1 MQVPFQSWAKS
12 FVGDDRCLKDVPRLT
27 DDLGGMRRGGFLG
40 IRLLLGWWVG
50 WVVICDSTLV
60 FSQDEELLKKW
71 GKSYEEK
78 VLPILKAKCYGCHS
92 GEKIE
97 GEFDLTKYPDA
108 GAAIAANDT
117 WERLAKRVRL
127 NEMPPPGSP
136 GLSDPEKGALHRWV
150 DTRPGTDL
158 CNQIASEETQSW
170 YRGFVMSRRLTRYE
184 FCNVVEDL
192 TGYRISDEIAPP
204 SDGAGGVGFDTVGD
218 SLFTSPI
225 HIEAYLDATQ
235 RASSHLVA
243 QWFTKW
249 QESTNEPANKP
260 LNRSIEAKGLL
271 KGLARRAWRRA
282 VADEE
287 MLRLERAFLVEEL
300 QNGFGRRGLE
310 LAVQAIL
317 VSPHCLFIVEQPSD
331 KEPRGV
337 QRLSQ
342 HQFATRMALV
352 LWSSVPDELLLE
364 LADRGVLFDPEV
376 IQQQLRRM
384 LADERAGA
392 LGENFGLQWLGLT
405 DLLRQQ
411 PDMEVFPQFDVQ
423 LLQDFREEVVRT
435 ISGVFREGRPL
446 TDLLVTDRVMVNSRL
461 ASHYGVAFGKSFE
474 VDGSAKSEGKS
485 QGDASWG
492 WVPVGTAPRG
502 GLITTA
508 AVLTRTSYPRR
519 SSPVLRGK
527 WILEE
532 ILGAKVPPPPPGV
545 PALEEVGEEEGVV
558 MTLKERLSKH
568 RMQAECASCHARMD
582 PLGFGLENF
591 NAIGVW
597 RDEEFGREI
606 DATGELPSGE
616 TFRGALELKNIL
628 LKRRDEF
635 EKHFIRKLVGFAYGR
650 ELNKFDQCVQD
661 RALERLRREG
671 RADGI
676 LEEILLSYPF
686 QHRYYPD
693 N

>member
-1 MQVPFQSWAKS
+1 MQVPFNSRVLRRVGNVCCVETSSRGADGFDG
-12 FVGDDRCLKDVPRLT
+12 FVDRNWGC
-27 DDLGGMRRGGFLG
+27 RRWLFFFVVL
-40 IRLLLGWWVG
+40 WVG
-50 WVVICDSTLV
+50 GIHKPEV
-60 FSQDEELLKKW
+60 FGQEEELLKKW

-78 VLPILKAKCYGCHS
+78 VLPILKSKCYGCHS

-136 GLSDPEKGALHRWV
+136 GLTDPEKGTLHRWV

-184 FCNVVEDL
+184 FCRVVEDL
-192 TGYRISDEIAPP
+192 TGYRISDELAPP

-225 HIEAYLDATQ
+225 HIEAYLDATEK
-235 RASSHLVA
+235 ASAHLVE
-243 QWFTKW
+243 QWLMKRAGGLSEAIDVKLET
-249 QESTNEPANKP
+249 
-260 LNRSIEAKGLL
+260 RSLL
-271 KGLARRAWRRA
+271 RGLARRAWRRP
-282 VADEE
+282 VTDDEI
-287 MLRLERAFLVEEL
+287 LRLEKAFLEESE
-300 QNGFGRRGLE
+300 GDKRGLQM
-310 LAVQAIL
+310 AVQAIL
-317 VSPHCLFIVEQPSD
+317 VSPHCLFIVEEPSEV
-331 KEPRGV
+331 EPKGV

-352 LWSSVPDELLLE
+352 LWSSVPDEPLLE
-364 LADRGVLFDPEV
+364 LADSGRLFEPEV
-376 IQQQLRRM
+376 IEQQLRRM
-384 LADERAGA
+384 LADERARA

-411 PDMEVFPQFDVQ
+411 PDAEVFPQFDAD
-423 LLQDFREEVVRT
+423 LLKDFREEVVRT
-435 ISGVFREGRPL
+435 IGGVFREGRPL
-446 TDLLVTDRVMVNSRL
+446 TDLLAADRVMVNGRL
-461 ASHYGVAFGKSFE
+461 ANHYGLPVGE
-474 VDGSAKSEGKS
+474 RSEAGAV
-485 QGDASWG
+485 GDASGDASGEYGWG
-492 WVPVGTAPRG
+492 WVGVANSPRG

-545 PALEEVGEEEGVV
+545 PALEEVKESEGVV

-568 RMQAECASCHARMD
+568 RVQPECASCHARMD

-591 NAIGVW
+591 NAVGVW
-597 RDEEFGREI
+597 RDEEFGRAI

-616 TFRGALELKNIL
+616 TFQGAMELKNLL

-635 EKHFIRKLVGFAYGR
+635 EKHFIRKLVGFAFGR
-650 ELNKFDQCVQD
+650 ELNKFDQCVQE

>member
-1 MQVPFQSWAKS
+1 MQVPFNSRVLCRVRYLRPIETSYRGVDGVAGLID
-12 FVGDDRCLKDVPRLT
+12 GDCKWVRCL
-27 DDLGGMRRGGFLG
+27 FF
-40 IRLLLGWWVG
+40 WWVLWVG
-50 WVVICDSTLV
+50 IGDKSVVIG
-60 FSQDEELLKKW
+60 QEEELLKKW

-78 VLPILKAKCYGCHS
+78 VLPILKSKCYGCHS

-136 GLSDPEKGALHRWV
+136 GLTDPEKGTLHRWV

-184 FCNVVEDL
+184 FCRVVEDL
-192 TGYRISDEIAPP
+192 TGYRISDELAPP

-225 HIEAYLDATQ
+225 HIEAYLDATEK
-235 RASSHLVA
+235 AAAHLVD
-243 QWFTKW
+243 QWLLKRDG
-249 QESTNEPANKP
+249 ESSEAFDFKLET
-260 LNRSIEAKGLL
+260 RSLL
-271 KGLARRAWRRA
+271 KGLARRAWRRP
-282 VADEE
+282 VEDDEI
-287 MLRLERAFLVEEL
+287 LRLERAFLGEA
-300 QNGFGRRGLE
+300 QWGKRGLQM
-310 LAVQAIL
+310 AVQAIL
-317 VSPHCLFIVEQPSD
+317 VSPHCLFIVEEPSEV
-331 KEPRGV
+331 EPKGV

-352 LWSSVPDELLLE
+352 LWSSVPDEPLLE
-364 LADRGVLFDPEV
+364 LADSGSLFEPEV

-384 LADERAGA
+384 LADERARA

-411 PDMEVFPQFDVQ
+411 PDAEVFPQFDAD
-423 LLQDFREEVVRT
+423 LLKDFREEVVRT
-435 ISGVFREGRPL
+435 IGGVFREGRPL
-446 TDLLVTDRVMVNSRL
+446 TDLLAADRVMVNGRL
-461 ASHYGVAFGKSFE
+461 ANHYGIPIGAR
-474 VDGSAKSEGKS
+474 SEAGAV
-485 QGDASWG
+485 GDVSGELGWG
-492 WVPVGTAPRG
+492 WVGVANSPRG

-545 PALEEVGEEEGVV
+545 PALEEVKEAEGVV

-568 RMQAECASCHARMD
+568 RVQPECASCHARMD

-591 NAIGVW
+591 NAVGVW
-597 RDEEFGREI
+597 RDEEFGRAV

-616 TFRGALELKNIL
+616 TFQGAIELKNLL

-635 EKHFIRKLVGFAYGR
+635 EKHFIRKLVGFAFGR
-650 ELNKFDQCVQD
+650 ELNKFDQCVQE
-661 RALERLRREG
+661 RALERLHREG